1 MVETITS
8 FQNKRLKQ
16 VRKLRDK
23 REREQTGLF
32 VIEYG
37 RDLERAL
44 DYGYQ
49 VEYLLVC
56 PALIGAHELT
66 IMARLVGSSNVYE
79 VAVDMME
86 KVSYRQNPSGLL
98 AVMKQKIPANL
109 DVIPDRA
116 TLCLALVNLKKPGNV
131 GALLRTADA
140 AGIDAVLIVDSV
152 LDHYNP
158 NIIRSSTG
166 TCFVDSVYLAQ
177 TPDVFAFA
185 ESRSMRIVA
194 AAVDA
199 EQSLFG
205 VDFRVPSIIALGTE
219 DQGLSGAWLNGA
231 DVKVHIPMQGEIADS
246 LNVSVSGAILMY
258 EALRQRI
265 RLDFDT

>member
-16 VRKLRDK
+16 ARKLRDK
-23 REREQTGLF
+23 REREQSGLF

-44 DYGYQ
+44 DYDYQ

-56 PALIGAHELT
+56 PALMGEHEQAILS
-66 IMARLVGSSNVYE
+66 RLGGLSAVYE
-79 VAVDMME
+79 VAPDMME

-98 AVMKQKIPANL
+98 AVMKQKAPTHLDSIPEQAS
-109 DVIPDRA
+109 
-116 TLCLALVNLKKPGNV
+116 LCLALVNLKKPGNV

-140 AGIDAVLIVDSV
+140 AGVDAVIIVDSV
-152 LDHYNP
+152 LDLYNP

-166 TCFVDSVYLAQ
+166 TCFIDNVYIAQ
-177 TPDVFAFA
+177 TPDGFAFA
-185 ESRSMRIVA
+185 RAREMRIVA

-199 EQSLFG
+199 QYALFDL
-205 VDFRVPSIIALGTE
+205 DFRVPSIIALGTE
-219 DQGLSGAWLNGA
+219 DQGLPDAWLDGA